1 MNSVKLAVIA
11 LLAAF
16 VLIFAACGRGTA
28 GSPTPDQFAT
38 SPPESLKVVK
48 PLPVVGTVTAATT
61 GMFDNY
67 YAIVEATVKNNG
79 ADGMV
84 IVAGSITQGA
94 NTVKAELPTYITR
107 NTTQTVKLVFPLKWK
122 GGDWTPDVQAVLP

>member
-1 MNSVKLAVIA
+1 
-11 LLAAF
+11 
-16 VLIFAACGRGTA
+16 
-28 GSPTPDQFAT
+28 
-38 SPPESLKVVK
+38 PPESLKVVK

-84 IVAGSITQGA
+84 IVAGIITQGA